1 MNYKESLN
9 DFDEKSKEILMASA
23 KSIIPI
29 QKLQQRDYG
38 NFRDVMV
45 DKVKLGETIRGM
57 RNVSQL
63 AEMKFFNQSADQ
75 IFNKYFPDGEE
86 TLKGNVTIIDD
97 FNIVVK
103 EGYKFSSYDYYFDN
117 NHNGIYGDSGDT
129 LAFRLLLFVSDDGN
143 KVKECYEVVK
153 PADDEVI
160 LFLESD
166 KDTFSQDALYG
177 KMSDKV
183 RKQFTDKDGN
193 LKSNLFDNEI
203 MKTVQKHSDIN
214 QDIVAELMK
223 NGYVENKSITKGFFI
238 FLKYVMMGVSA
249 PAKALGWIMNKI
261 GDGIDFLK
269 IPDKFWDTESED
281 YYFRKDTLIENLSIP
296 TNKLNI
302 LKNLFT
308 DKKGF
313 NLADITPQLL
323 DDIILKQISVLE
335 SFTEQY
341 NNYVKA
347 KIEEIFKN
355 LENNELQKQT
365 ESLAEKV
372 ALICGIWNGLVDF
385 ISSIFKFISTLLEAP
400 FDISKDFQYTFEL
413 VDNFLAL
420 LEKNLLKNIDNAVS
434 EGVKN
439 IIEYL
444 RNKNADDINFVR
456 VHYLAGFTISFI
468 GTFFIPIA
476 DIAKISEVGK
486 VGEILAKINEEIGK
500 TISQSAKFVKI
511 QSAEVYQKAGKA
523 LQELLEM
530 FAMGGKKLQNFV
542 EKLWKEIA
550 EWLFK
555 NKSSLPVRKFLQ
567 EIEDYTSLRSKFHDL
582 QLVDKLWKSKV
593 LSKNLYLNNLKKLY
607 FKYMDAYPALSK
619 GFNQAEFKTIIKNKG
634 KLIEEVEEFS
644 ISGDKTKLLGNFG
657 DPPHLPPNTINVLDD
672 WENFEK
678 FVEGAKDFGNRPRNY
693 DSEIKYIFNF
703 LKKHVNKGDEFII
716 ETRNIFK
723 TCGSC
728 KREFI
733 MLENYLKTKGK
744 QVKII
749 VFSDDT
755 IEKTAQLKKKLKIK

>member
-9 DFDEKSKEILMASA
+9 DFDERSKEILMASA

-57 RNVSQL
+57 QNVSPL
-63 AEMKFFNQSADQ
+63 TEMKFFNQSADQ
-75 IFNKYFPDGEE
+75 IFSKYFPDGEE

-281 YYFRKDTLIENLSIP
+281 YYFRKDSLIENLSIP
-296 TNKLNI
+296 TNKLNT

-420 LEKNLLKNIDNAVS
+420 LDENLLKNIDNAVS
-434 EGVKN
+434 EGIKN

-444 RNKNADDINFVR
+444 RSKNADDINFVR
-456 VHYLAGFTISFI
+456 VYYLAGFTISFI

-476 DIAKISEVGK
+476 DVAKISEVGK
-486 VGEILAKINEEIGK
+486 VGEILTKINEEIGK

-530 FAMGGKKLQNFV
+530 FAMGGKKLQDFV

-550 EWLFK
+550 EWFLK
-555 NKSSLPVRKFLQ
+555 NKELLKSAYDIAVLEGWKL
-567 EIEDYTSLRSKFHDL
+567 LSKFFKTEKIINATNGVEIICFSFNKA
-582 QLVDKLWKSKV
+582 LVPIDKILMYARGRV
-593 LSKNLYLNNLKKLY
+593 RGYENLSKLEKDFFELKKLKQTQRKVFDSNPENNLKLKNIQKDIENINKSINNKKGLEKAGYFDDINGNKKVFDYVLAIANKNASNIKQGEWLIVPLRGPKGNVTTMTQWQKL
-607 FKYMDAYPALSK
+607 S
-619 GFNQAEFKTIIKNKG
+619 NG
-634 KLIEEVEEFS
+634 KL
-644 ISGDKTKLLGNFG
+644 
-657 DPPHLPPNTINVLDD
+657 
-672 WENFEK
+672 
-678 FVEGAKDFGNRPRNY
+678 
-693 DSEIKYIFNF
+693 
-703 LKKHVNKGDEFII
+703 
-716 ETRNIFK
+716 
-723 TCGSC
+723 
-728 KREFI
+728 
-733 MLENYLKTKGK
+733 YLKTI
-744 QVKII
+744 KI
-749 VFSDDT
+749 F
-755 IEKTAQLKKKLKIK
+755 